1 MSEEKLKE
9 KRIGKVIKNKS
20 GKIKLAIACIV
31 IAAVLVAIGFKVYG
45 GGICG
50 VKISSPAI
58 SDLSRE
64 ISLTG
69 NITSDKTVSCF
80 SPISAPIAGINVR
93 EGDIIK
99 KGAVLLSYDEDK
111 LALILR
117 NAELAYTQAN
127 SSYLGQVQRGNEYS
141 VKRANASSMLPDVR
155 QCITTL
161 EDQIQLLN
169 NNIEDKSLKISK
181 TLADLQ
187 KSVLDI
193 NQNGIQDSLENLS
206 DKDKASSV
214 SAQQSAIDKKRAVE
228 ADKEIVEWRRQIAE
242 LTQQLSA
249 YNKMENELIQDMN
262 LGLSGALN
270 ANDATAL
277 RAGAETARLASE
289 DIKKSVE
296 EVKDGLISD
305 MDAVVSSVYV
315 VEGEYT
321 QVGSPLVSLQSL
333 EDVCVTLYP
342 DEDDLSEIAVGQKAF
357 ISSNGGE
364 YEGEVL
370 RISRSASKESMVS
383 LPEDDPKIAVV
394 VKLYKIDD
402 RIIIGAN
409 ADVRIITAEEKNI
422 MSVNKTAIVSE
433 ENKSFVYV
441 LDDKNIAHKKEVST
455 GIVSGEYIEIKSGL
469 SSDDRVVVEAE
480 TPVKDGG
487 GCRIIN

>member
-1 MSEEKLKE
+1 
-9 KRIGKVIKNKS
+9 
-20 GKIKLAIACIV
+20 
-31 IAAVLVAIGFKVYG
+31 
-45 GGICG
+45 
-50 VKISSPAI
+50 
-58 SDLSRE
+58 
-64 ISLTG
+64 
-69 NITSDKTVSCF
+69 
-80 SPISAPIAGINVR
+80 
-93 EGDIIK
+93 
-99 KGAVLLSYDEDK
+99 
-111 LALILR
+111 
-117 NAELAYTQAN
+117 
-127 SSYLGQVQRGNEYS
+127 
-141 VKRANASSMLPDVR
+141 
-155 QCITTL
+155 
-161 EDQIQLLN
+161 
-169 NNIEDKSLKISK
+169 
-181 TLADLQ
+181 
-187 KSVLDI
+187 
-193 NQNGIQDSLENLS
+193 
-206 DKDKASSV
+206 
-214 SAQQSAIDKKRAVE
+214 
-228 ADKEIVEWRRQIAE
+228 
-242 LTQQLSA
+242 
-249 YNKMENELIQDMN
+249 MN